1 MQTQVIQVGNS
12 LGIRL
17 PKSVLESFSLEK
29 SAKLDIQTRGGSI
42 VLRPLR
48 KPRDGWAQAFQDAPA
63 LQEDLW
69 GDLPLSDAW
78 EDANA

>member
-29 SAKLDIQTRGGSI
+29 SAKLDIQTRSGSI

-48 KPRDGWAQAFQDAPA
+48 KPRDGWAQAFQNAPA
-63 LQEDLW
+63 LQEYLW

-78 EDANA
+78 EDADA

>member
-17 PKSVLESFSLEK
+17 PRAVLDSFSLEK
-29 SAKLDIQTRGGSI
+29 SAKLDIQTKSGAI

-48 KPRDGWAQAFQDAPA
+48 VPREGWAAAFQAAPA
-63 LQEDLW
+63 LDEDLW
-69 GDLPLSDAW
+69 GGLPLADAW
-78 EDANA
+78 EDVDA

>member
-17 PKSVLESFSLEK
+17 PKSVLESCSLEK
-29 SAKLDIQTRGGSI
+29 SAKLDIQTRSGSI
-42 VLRPLR
+42 VLKPIR
-48 KPRDGWAQAFQDAPA
+48 KSRDGWAQAFQDAPA

-69 GDLPLSDAW
+69 GDLPLTDAW

>member
-17 PKSVLESFSLEK
+17 PKSVLDSFSLEK
-29 SAKLDIQTRGGSI
+29 SAKLDIQTRSGSI

-48 KPRDGWAQAFQDAPA
+48 KPRDGWAVAFQNSPA
-63 LQEDLW
+63 IEEDLW
-69 GDLPLSDAW
+69 GDLPLADAW
-78 EDANA
+78 EDADA

>member
-1 MQTQVIQVGNS
+1 MQTHVIQVGNS

-17 PKSVLESFSLEK
+17 PKSVLDTLSLEK
-29 SAKLDIQTRGGSI
+29 SAKLDIQTLSGSI

-48 KPRDGWAQAFQDAPA
+48 KPRDGWAQAFQYSPA
-63 LQEDLW
+63 VEESLW

-78 EDANA
+78 EDADA

>member
-17 PKSVLESFSLEK
+17 PKFVLDSFSLEK
-29 SAKLDIQTRGGSI
+29 SAKLDIQTKSGAI

-48 KPRDGWAQAFQDAPA
+48 KPRQGWAEAFVAAPA
-63 LQEDLW
+63 AQEDLW
-69 GDLPLSDAW
+69 DGLPIADAW
-78 EDANA
+78 EDADA